1 MPQASGLCY
10 CHALC
15 RDALPVA
22 RAVLAALPWRRAD
35 GLSLDAGTL
44 TAPRRF
50 APADALAWDSLG
62 ELMASCFRGS
72 AAQLFVGA
80 AGIAVRAIAPHLIH
94 KSRDPAVLVIDPAG
108 RHVVSLLSGHW
119 GDANGLARHLAQVL
133 GGEAVITTA
142 SDTFARPALD
152 MAVRRAGLR
161 LVDWDRLPAVQ
172 AALLES
178 RPVFLYD
185 PLHCLPSLPGFI
197 AVARPP
203 AEGPSV
209 CVHWQAMPSA
219 PDRVRVAV
227 PCLTLGVGCR
237 RDMSPSLLRDSFFS
251 FCRAA
256 AVAPEAVAALATVTE
271 KVCEPAIL
279 ALAEALSLPLRHFPA
294 PSLAAVPTPTPSVA
308 AGKRFGLPP
317 FSVCEAAALLAADAS
332 ELLVPKTSMHGCLTF
347 ALAVKGDGYAWG
359 KGNPTPSPS
368 ALYSGG

>member
-1 MPQASGLCY
+1 MPHASGLCY

-15 RDALPVA
+15 RDALPTA

-35 GLSLDAGTL
+35 GLALDAGTL

-50 APADALAWDSLG
+50 APSDALAWDSLG
-62 ELMASCFRGS
+62 NLMTSCFRGS
-72 AAQLFVGA
+72 AAQIFVGA
-80 AGIAVRAIAPHLIH
+80 AGIAVRAIAPHLEH

-119 GDANGLARHLAQVL
+119 GDANGLARHLARAL

-142 SDTFARPALD
+142 SDTLDCPALD

-161 LVDWDRLPAVQ
+161 LVDWAHLPAVQ

-178 RPVFLYD
+178 RPVPLYD
-185 PLHCLPSLPGFI
+185 PLHCLPPLSGLV
-197 AVARPP
+197 AVAALPP
-203 AEGPSV
+203 EEGPSV
-209 CVHWQAMPSA
+209 CVHWHALPPA
-219 PDRVRVAV
+219 PERVRVAV
-227 PCLTLGVGCR
+227 PCLALGVGCR
-237 RDMSPSLLRDSFFS
+237 KDMSPSLLRDSFFA

-271 KVCEPAIL
+271 KAREPAIL
-279 ALAEALSLPLRHFPA
+279 ALAESLSLPLRHFPA

-332 ELLVPKTSMHGCLTF
+332 DLLVPKTAMRGCLTF
-347 ALAVKGDGYAWG
+347 ALAVAKEG
-359 KGNPTPSPS
+359 SPI
-368 ALYSGG
+368 G